1 MEGTVDTLKIVIQG
15 ESATGVEALKN
26 ATSALTDFETA
37 INKLDVTPLKDIKSS
52 LSSLSR
58 ITTSISTLTQSLSGL
73 SSVDVSG
80 LAQSISSVAA
90 SLSGIDASA
99 VISLNQLGNALRSI
113 ASIRT
118 VSDIDWS
125 QITTGMQGFVASLTQ
140 ISEAA
145 IRRLERLADALSK
158 ISSIKGLSAISKQIK
173 NIGSAKGLSATAKGI
188 RSVGNEAHKA
198 KGKLGEF
205 FDSITR
211 IAMYRFVRFALKIIS
226 DALKEGIEN
235 IYQYDKALGGDFAK
249 SMDSLAT
256 SLLYLKNSLGAMVAP
271 IITSLAPALSSI
283 LDIVAEIANT
293 IGYLFAALSGATSF
307 KKAIR
312 VQTEYAEAIDDTT
325 EANERL
331 KKSLL
336 GIDEINALQAPTQ
349 TGGGTTAPSPLIMFE
364 EVPIGEQLSLGDFF
378 EVFKKAWEKDG
389 KRTVKSIK
397 RAFESLKELF
407 KSIGKSF
414 SKVWSNG
421 TGEETLGIILSISSN
436 VSETWAN
443 ITDRFREAW
452 EEGDTGTQI
461 IQAVWDILNS
471 VLETVDRITYA
482 TSEWALT
489 LDFSPLLQ
497 SILNLLEQIQP
508 IIEAIGL
515 VLSFLWENIALP
527 LATWTLESVIPD
539 VINALAG
546 LLEFVRGVFSG
557 DWEFAWQGIVD
568 VASSLWDLLW
578 TDTLYPIVMWFYEE
592 VLIPLGDFFTEL
604 WEDIKELGT
613 SAWEGIKGVWET
625 VATWFDE
632 NVIQPV
638 CKFFKGLWESVSGFF
653 VDLWEDIKEIWNSA
667 PTWFDENV
675 IQPIVGFFEGLWESV
690 SGFFDNLWEDIKEVW
705 ETVATWFDEHV
716 IQPIVGFFEDMWED
730 LKGIINGILAG
741 LETVVNGFVAAINW
755 VVDGLNQ
762 ISFDVPDWVPGIG
775 GKSIGFNIKH
785 VAEVSLPRLEKG
797 GLVNAGQLF
806 IANEAG
812 PELVGQYGNKSAVMN
827 NEQIVRSVSDGVYAA
842 NAEQTALIREQN
854 NLLREMV
861 GLLASGESGGTD
873 LLSAVQR
880 MNRRAGKTLIPLGI

>member
-26 ATSALTDFETA
+26 ATSALTDFEAA
-37 INKLDVTPLKDIKSS
+37 INKLDVTPLKEMKSS

-58 ITTSISTLTQSLSGL
+58 IITSISTLTQSLSRL

-99 VISLNQLGNALRSI
+99 VKSLNELGIALRVI
-113 ASIRT
+113 ASMRN

-125 QITTGMQGFVASLTQ
+125 QITTGIQGFVASLAQ
-140 ISEAA
+140 ISDAD
-145 IRRLERLADALSK
+145 ITRLERLGNALAN
-158 ISSIKGLSAISKQIK
+158 IGAVIGLSDTSTDIR
-173 NIGSAKGLSATAKGI
+173 NI
-188 RSVGNEAHKA
+188 GNEASRA
-198 KGKLGEF
+198 TGKLGKF
-205 FDSITR
+205 FESIKR
-211 IAMYRFVRFALKIIS
+211 IAMYRLIRFALKAITT
-226 DALKEGIEN
+226 ALKEGIGN

-256 SLLYLKNSLGAMVAP
+256 SFLYLKNSLGAMLAP
-271 IITSLAPALSSI
+271 IITSLAPALSLI
-283 LDIVAEIANT
+283 LDIVAHIANL
-293 IGYLFAALSGATSF
+293 IGFIFAALSGATTF

-364 EVPIGEQLSLGDFF
+364 EVEIPPWLSYVTKTVAAIAIGFASWRISSNLIKGVSKLSKTTKIILGIVMAIFGAFLLVKGAISAITEGLNWGNFTEMLLGVSLLAGGLAIAFGKVGGAVGLLISGMLLLFVGLYTLITTGEMTLPVLAAITTGLIAIGGAISLLTGSWIPLVIAAVVAALGALVALIVENWDAIKAWFVEVGEWIYNNVIIPVGDFF
-378 EVFKKAWEKDG
+378 V
-389 KRTVKSIK
+389 
-397 RAFESLKELF
+397 
-407 KSIGKSF
+407 
-414 SKVWSNG
+414 
-421 TGEETLGIILSISSN
+421 
-436 VSETWAN
+436 
-443 ITDRFREAW
+443 
-452 EEGDTGTQI
+452 
-461 IQAVWDILNS
+461 
-471 VLETVDRITYA
+471 
-482 TSEWALT
+482 
-489 LDFSPLLQ
+489 
-497 SILNLLEQIQP
+497 
-508 IIEAIGL
+508 
-515 VLSFLWENIALP
+515 
-527 LATWTLESVIPD
+527 
-539 VINALAG
+539 
-546 LLEFVRGVFSG
+546 
-557 DWEFAWQGIVD
+557 
-568 VASSLWDLLW
+568 
-578 TDTLYPIVMWFYEE
+578 
-592 VLIPLGDFFTEL
+592 EL
-604 WEDIKELGT
+604 WEDIKEFGVW
-613 SAWEGIKGVWET
+613 AWEGIKSVWNT
-625 VATWFDE
+625 VATWFDKK
-632 NVIQPV
+632 VIQPV

-653 VDLWEDIKEIWNSA
+653 VDLWISIKVTWKTVAN
-667 PTWFDENV
+667 WFDNKV
-675 IQPIVGFFEGLWESV
+675 IQPIVGFFTGLWEDV
-690 SGFFDNLWEDIKEVW
+690 SGIFVDLWEDIKGVW

-716 IQPIVGFFEDMWED
+716 IQPIVGFFEDMWEGI
-730 LKGIINGILAG
+730 KGVINGILAG
-741 LETVVNGFVAAINW
+741 VEAVVNGFVAAINW
-755 VVDGLNQ
+755 IIDGLNK

-775 GKSIGFNIKH
+775 GKTLGFNIKH

-854 NLLREMV
+854 SLLREMV
-861 GLLASGESGGTD
+861 GLLASGENGGTD

>member
-80 LAQSISSVAA
+80 LAQGISSVAT

-99 VISLNQLGNALRSI
+99 VTSLSELGNALGSI

-118 VSDIDWS
+118 VSNVDWS
-125 QITTGMQGFVASLTQ
+125 QITTGMQGFVASLAQ
-140 ISEAA
+140 ISEADVT
-145 IRRLERLADALSK
+145 RLERLGNALAN
-158 ISSIKGLSAISKQIK
+158 IGAVKGLSNTSTDIR
-173 NIGSAKGLSATAKGI
+173 NI
-188 RSVGNEAHKA
+188 GNEASRA
-198 KGKLGEF
+198 TGKLEQF
-205 FDSITR
+205 FNSIVR
-211 IAMYRFVRFALKIIS
+211 IAMYRLIRFALKIIS
-226 DALKEGIEN
+226 DALKEGIGN
-235 IYQYDKALGGDFAK
+235 LYQYDKALGGDFAK
-249 SMDSLAT
+249 SMDSLA
-256 SLLYLKNSLGAMVAP
+256 SSFLYLKNSLGAMVAP
-271 IITSLAPALSSI
+271 IITSLAPALSLI
-283 LDIVAEIANT
+283 LDIVAEIANA
-293 IGYLFAALSGATSF
+293 IGYLFAALSGATTF
-307 KKAIR
+307 KRAIR

-336 GIDEINALQAPTQ
+336 GVDEINALQAPTQ
-349 TGGGTTAPSPLIMFE
+349 TGGETTAPSPLIMFE
-364 EVPIGEQLSLGDFF
+364 EVEIPPWLSYVTKTVAAIAIGFASWKISSNLIKGVSKLSKTTKIILGLVMAIFGALLFVEGVAEALTEGLNWGNLTKMLLGAALFAGGLAIAFGKVFGAVGLLFIGIAFLILGFKSLIETGELTAEALTAIEIGLLAIGGAISLLTGSWIPLLVTGIIGGIVALVKLIVDNWEAIKAWFVGVGEWIYNNIILPVGDFF
-378 EVFKKAWEKDG
+378 V
-389 KRTVKSIK
+389 
-397 RAFESLKELF
+397 
-407 KSIGKSF
+407 
-414 SKVWSNG
+414 
-421 TGEETLGIILSISSN
+421 
-436 VSETWAN
+436 
-443 ITDRFREAW
+443 
-452 EEGDTGTQI
+452 
-461 IQAVWDILNS
+461 
-471 VLETVDRITYA
+471 
-482 TSEWALT
+482 
-489 LDFSPLLQ
+489 
-497 SILNLLEQIQP
+497 
-508 IIEAIGL
+508 
-515 VLSFLWENIALP
+515 
-527 LATWTLESVIPD
+527 
-539 VINALAG
+539 
-546 LLEFVRGVFSG
+546 
-557 DWEFAWQGIVD
+557 
-568 VASSLWDLLW
+568 
-578 TDTLYPIVMWFYEE
+578 
-592 VLIPLGDFFTEL
+592 EL
-604 WEDIKELGT
+604 WEDIKEFGIW
-613 SAWEGIKGVWET
+613 AWEGIKSVWET
-625 VATWFDE
+625 VSTWFDE
-632 NVIQPV
+632 SVIQPV

-667 PTWFDENV
+667 PTWFDDNV

-690 SGFFDNLWEDIKEVW
+690 SGFFVNLWEDIKDVWETVATWFDENVIQPIVGFFKGLWESVSGFFVDLWEDIKGVW

-716 IQPIVGFFEDMWED
+716 IQPIVGFFEGLWEGI
-730 LKGIINGILAG
+730 KGVINGILAG
-741 LETVVNGFVAAINW
+741 VEAVVNGFVAAINW
-755 VVDGLNQ
+755 IIDGLNK

-775 GKSIGFNIKH
+775 GKTLGFNIKH

-861 GLLASGESGGTD
+861 GLLASGENGGTD

>member
-52 LSSLSR
+52 LSSLGR

-99 VISLNQLGNALRSI
+99 ATSLSELGNALGRI

-118 VSDIDWS
+118 VSNIDWS

-140 ISEAA
+140 INEAA
-145 IRRLERLADALSK
+145 IRRLERLANALSK

-188 RSVGNEAHKA
+188 RSVGNESHKA
-198 KGKLGEF
+198 TGKLSKFSE
-205 FDSITR
+205 SLKR
-211 IAMYRFVRFALKIIS
+211 IALYRLIRFALKVLA

-256 SLLYLKNSLGAMVAP
+256 SFLYLKNSLGAMVAP
-271 IITSLAPALSSI
+271 IITSLAPALSLI
-283 LDIVAEIANT
+283 LDIVAEIANA

-421 TGEETLGIILSISSN
+421 TGEETLGTILSISSN

-443 ITDRFREAW
+443 IAEQFRKAW

-471 VLETVDRITYA
+471 VLETVDRITEA
-482 TSEWALT
+482 TAEWALT

-515 VLSFLWENIALP
+515 VLSFLWEKIALP
-527 LATWTLESVIPD
+527 LATWALESAIPD
-539 VINALAG
+539 AINALAG
-546 LLEFVRGVFSG
+546 YLEYLRGVFSL
-557 DWEFAWQGIVD
+557 DWELAWQGIVD
-568 VASSLWDLLW
+568 FASNIWELLW

-604 WEDIKELGT
+604 WEDIKEFGIG
-613 SAWEGIKGVWET
+613 AWEGIKSVWET
-625 VATWFDE
+625 VATWFD
-632 NVIQPV
+632 
-638 CKFFKGLWESVSGFF
+638 
-653 VDLWEDIKEIWNSA
+653 D
-667 PTWFDENV
+667 NV

-690 SGFFDNLWEDIKEVW
+690 SGFFVDLWEDIKGVW
-705 ETVATWFDEHV
+705 STVATWFDENV

-741 LETVVNGFVAAINW
+741 VETVVNGFVAAINW
-755 VVDGLNQ
+755 VIDGLNA

-775 GKSIGFNIKH
+775 GKAIGFNIKH
-785 VAEVSLPRLEKG
+785 VAEASLPRLEKG

-861 GLLASGESGGTD
+861 GLLASGENGGTD

>member
-99 VISLNQLGNALRSI
+99 VTSLNELGNALGSI

-118 VSDIDWS
+118 VSNIDWS
-125 QITTGMQGFVASLTQ
+125 QITTGMQGLVASLAQ
-140 ISEAA
+140 ISEAD
-145 IRRLERLADALSK
+145 ITRLERLGNALSNVAAAR
-158 ISSIKGLSAISKQIK
+158 GLPNTSTDIR
-173 NIGSAKGLSATAKGI
+173 NIGKEASKATD
-188 RSVGNEAHKA
+188 
-198 KGKLGEF
+198 KLGQF

-211 IAMYRFVRFALKIIS
+211 IAMYRFIRFALKIIS
-226 DALKEGIEN
+226 DALKEGIVN
-235 IYQYDKALGGDFAK
+235 LYQYDKAFGGDFAK

-271 IITSLAPALSSI
+271 IITSLAPALSLI
-283 LDIVAEIANT
+283 LDIVAEIANA

-307 KKAIR
+307 KRAIR

-331 KKSLL
+331 RKSLL
-336 GIDEINALQAPTQ
+336 GVDEINALQAPTQ
-349 TGGGTTAPSPLIMFE
+349 TGGGTISPTPLITFE
-364 EVPIGEQLSLGDFF
+364 DVEIPSWLTTVTRTVAAIAIGFASWRISSNLIKGVSKLSKTTKTILGIVMAISGALLLVKGAISAITEGLNWGNFTEMLLGVSLLAGGLAIAFGKVGGAVGLLTGGVSLLAVGLYTLITTGEMTLPVLAAIETGLIAIGGAISLLAGSWIPLLIGAVVAALVALVTLIVDNWGAIKAWFVGVGEWIYNNIILPVGDFF
-378 EVFKKAWEKDG
+378 V
-389 KRTVKSIK
+389 
-397 RAFESLKELF
+397 
-407 KSIGKSF
+407 
-414 SKVWSNG
+414 
-421 TGEETLGIILSISSN
+421 
-436 VSETWAN
+436 
-443 ITDRFREAW
+443 
-452 EEGDTGTQI
+452 
-461 IQAVWDILNS
+461 
-471 VLETVDRITYA
+471 
-482 TSEWALT
+482 
-489 LDFSPLLQ
+489 
-497 SILNLLEQIQP
+497 
-508 IIEAIGL
+508 
-515 VLSFLWENIALP
+515 
-527 LATWTLESVIPD
+527 
-539 VINALAG
+539 
-546 LLEFVRGVFSG
+546 
-557 DWEFAWQGIVD
+557 
-568 VASSLWDLLW
+568 
-578 TDTLYPIVMWFYEE
+578 
-592 VLIPLGDFFTEL
+592 EL
-604 WEDIKELGT
+604 WEDIKEFGIW
-613 SAWEGIKGVWET
+613 AWEGIKSVWET
-625 VATWFDE
+625 VSTWFDE
-632 NVIQPV
+632 SVIQPV
-638 CKFFKGLWESVSGFF
+638 CEFFKGLWESVSGFF
-653 VDLWEDIKEIWNSA
+653 VDLWEDIKEIWDSA
-667 PTWFDENV
+667 PTWFDESV
-675 IQPIVGFFEGLWESV
+675 IQPIVGFFTGLWEDV
-690 SGFFDNLWEDIKEVW
+690 SGIFVDLWEDIKGVW

-716 IQPIVGFFEDMWED
+716 IQPIVGFFEDIWEF

-741 LETVVNGFVAAINW
+741 VETVVNGFVAAINW
-755 VVDGLNQ
+755 IVDGLNK

-775 GKSIGFNIKH
+775 GKTLGFNIKH

-861 GLLASGESGGTD
+861 GLLASGENGGTD

>member
-1 MEGTVDTLKIVIQG
+1 MEGTVDTLKIIIQG

-37 INKLDVTPLKDIKSS
+37 INNLDVTPLKDIKSS

-99 VISLNQLGNALRSI
+99 VISLNELGNALRSI
-113 ASIRT
+113 ASIGT
-118 VSDIDWS
+118 VSNIDWS
-125 QITTGMQGFVASLTQ
+125 QITTGMQGFVASLAQ
-140 ISEAA
+140 ISEAD

-188 RSVGNEAHKA
+188 RSVGKESHKA
-198 KGKLGEF
+198 TDKLGQF

-211 IAMYRFVRFALKIIS
+211 IAMYRLIRFALKEIA
-226 DALKEGIEN
+226 DALKEGIGN
-235 IYQYDKALGGDFAK
+235 LYQYDKAFGGDFAK

-256 SLLYLKNSLGAMVAP
+256 SFLYLRNSLGAMVAP

-364 EVPIGEQLSLGDFF
+364 DVPIGEQLSLGDFF

-397 RAFESLKELF
+397 RAFESLKKLF

-421 TGEETLGIILSISSN
+421 TGEETLGTILSISSN
-436 VSETWAN
+436 VSEMWAN
-443 ITDRFREAW
+443 IAERFREAW

-471 VLETVDRITYA
+471 VLEVVNRITEA
-482 TSEWALT
+482 TAEWTRT

-508 IIEAIGL
+508 IIETIGQ
-515 VLSFLWENIALP
+515 VLSFLCENIALP
-527 LATWTLESVIPD
+527 IATWALESAIPD

-546 LLEFVRGVFSG
+546 LLEFVSGVFSS
-557 DWEFAWQGIVD
+557 DWELAWQGIVD
-568 VASSLWDLLW
+568 FASNIWELLW

-604 WEDIKELGT
+604 WEDIKEFGI
-613 SAWEGIKGVWET
+613 SAWEGIKSVWET

-632 NVIQPV
+632 SVIQPV
-638 CKFFKGLWESVSGFF
+638 CKFFKGLWGSVSGFF
-653 VDLWEDIKEIWNSA
+653 VDLWISIKVTWKTVAN
-667 PTWFDENV
+667 WFDNKV
-675 IQPIVGFFEGLWESV
+675 IQPIVGFFTGLWEDV
-690 SGFFDNLWEDIKEVW
+690 SGIFVDLWEDIKGVW
-705 ETVATWFDEHV
+705 STVATWFNEHV
-716 IQPIVGFFEDMWED
+716 IQPIVGFFEDMWAG

-861 GLLASGESGGTD
+861 GLLASGENGGTD

>member
-1 MEGTVDTLKIVIQG
+1 MEGTVDTLKIIIQG

-37 INKLDVTPLKDIKSS
+37 INNLDVTPLKDIKSS

-58 ITTSISTLTQSLSGL
+58 ITTSISTLTQSLNGL

-99 VISLNQLGNALRSI
+99 VTSLNKLGKALGGI

-118 VSDIDWS
+118 VSNIDWS
-125 QITTGMQGFVASLTQ
+125 QITTGMQGFVASLAQ
-140 ISEAA
+140 ISEAD
-145 IRRLERLADALSK
+145 ITRLERLGNALSNVAAAR
-158 ISSIKGLSAISKQIK
+158 GLSNTSTDIRNVGKEASR
-173 NIGSAKGLSATAKGI
+173 ATD
-188 RSVGNEAHKA
+188 
-198 KGKLGEF
+198 KLGQF

-211 IAMYRFVRFALKIIS
+211 IAMYRLIRFALKTIS
-226 DALKEGIEN
+226 DALKEGIGN

-249 SMDSLAT
+249 SMDSLA
-256 SLLYLKNSLGAMVAP
+256 SSFLFLKNSLGAMVAP
-271 IITSLAPALSSI
+271 IITSLAPALSLI
-283 LDIVAEIANT
+283 LDIVAEIANF
-293 IGYLFAALSGATSF
+293 IGRIFAALSGATTF

-349 TGGGTTAPSPLIMFE
+349 TGGGTTAPAPSPLIMFE
-364 EVPIGEQLSLGDFF
+364 EVEIPSWLSDVTRTVAAIAIGFASWRISSNLIKGVSKLSKTSKIILGLVMAIFGAFSLVKGAISAITEGLNWGNFTEMLLGVSLLAGGLAIAFGTVGGAVGLLTGGVALLAVGLYNLITTGEMTWPVLAAITTGLLAIGGAISLLTGSWIPLVIAAVVAALGALVALIVENWDAIMAWFVEVGEWIYNNVIIPIGDFF
-378 EVFKKAWEKDG
+378 V
-389 KRTVKSIK
+389 
-397 RAFESLKELF
+397 
-407 KSIGKSF
+407 
-414 SKVWSNG
+414 
-421 TGEETLGIILSISSN
+421 
-436 VSETWAN
+436 
-443 ITDRFREAW
+443 
-452 EEGDTGTQI
+452 
-461 IQAVWDILNS
+461 
-471 VLETVDRITYA
+471 
-482 TSEWALT
+482 
-489 LDFSPLLQ
+489 
-497 SILNLLEQIQP
+497 
-508 IIEAIGL
+508 
-515 VLSFLWENIALP
+515 
-527 LATWTLESVIPD
+527 
-539 VINALAG
+539 
-546 LLEFVRGVFSG
+546 
-557 DWEFAWQGIVD
+557 
-568 VASSLWDLLW
+568 
-578 TDTLYPIVMWFYEE
+578 
-592 VLIPLGDFFTEL
+592 EL
-604 WEDIKELGT
+604 WEDIKEFGIW
-613 SAWEGIKGVWET
+613 AWEGIKSVWET

-632 NVIQPV
+632 SVIQPV

-653 VDLWEDIKEIWNSA
+653 VDLWEDIKEIWDSA
-667 PTWFDENV
+667 PTWFNKNI
-675 IQPIVGFFEGLWESV
+675 IQPIVDFFKGLWESV
-690 SGFFDNLWEDIKEVW
+690 SGFFVNLWKDIKDVWKTVANWFDNKVIQPIVGFFTGLWEDVSGIFVDLWEDIKGVW

-716 IQPIVGFFEDMWED
+716 IQPIVGFFENMWEG

-741 LETVVNGFVAAINW
+741 VETVVNGFVAAINW
-755 VVDGLNQ
+755 VIDGLNK
-762 ISFDVPDWVPGIG
+762 ISFHVPDWVPGIG
-775 GKSIGFNIKH
+775 GKTLGFNIKH

-812 PELVGQYGNKSAVMN
+812 PELVGRYGNKSAVMN

>member
-37 INKLDVTPLKDIKSS
+37 INNLDVTPLKDIKSS
-52 LSSLSR
+52 LSSLSQ

-80 LAQSISSVAA
+80 LAQSISSVATL
-90 SLSGIDASA
+90 LSGIDASA
-99 VISLNQLGNALRSI
+99 VTSLSELGNALGSI

-125 QITTGMQGFVASLTQ
+125 QITTGIQGFVASLAQ
-140 ISEAA
+140 ISEAD
-145 IRRLERLADALSK
+145 ITRLERLGNTLATIAAVR
-158 ISSIKGLSAISKQIK
+158 GLSNTSTDIR
-173 NIGSAKGLSATAKGI
+173 NIGKEASRAT
-188 RSVGNEAHKA
+188 
-198 KGKLGEF
+198 GKLGKF
-205 FDSITR
+205 FESIKR
-211 IAMYRFVRFALKIIS
+211 IAMYRLIRFALKEIAA
-226 DALKEGIEN
+226 ALKEGIGN

-256 SLLYLKNSLGAMVAP
+256 SFLYLKNSLGAMLAP
-271 IITSLAPALSSI
+271 IITSLAPALSLI
-283 LDIVAEIANT
+283 LDIVAEIANA
-293 IGYLFAALSGATSF
+293 IGYLFAALSGATTF
-307 KKAIR
+307 KRAIR

-364 EVPIGEQLSLGDFF
+364 EVEIPSWLSDVTKTVAAIAIGFASWRISSNLIKGVSTLSKTTKIILGIVMAIFGAFLLVKGAISAITEGLNWGNFTEMLLGVSLLAGGLAIAFGKVGGAVGLLISGVLLLAVGLYTLITTGEMTWPVLAAITTGLLAIGGAISLLTGSWIPLVIAAVVAALGALVALIVENWDAIKAWFVEVGEWIYNNVIIPIGEFF
-378 EVFKKAWEKDG
+378 V
-389 KRTVKSIK
+389 
-397 RAFESLKELF
+397 
-407 KSIGKSF
+407 
-414 SKVWSNG
+414 
-421 TGEETLGIILSISSN
+421 
-436 VSETWAN
+436 
-443 ITDRFREAW
+443 
-452 EEGDTGTQI
+452 
-461 IQAVWDILNS
+461 
-471 VLETVDRITYA
+471 
-482 TSEWALT
+482 
-489 LDFSPLLQ
+489 
-497 SILNLLEQIQP
+497 
-508 IIEAIGL
+508 
-515 VLSFLWENIALP
+515 
-527 LATWTLESVIPD
+527 
-539 VINALAG
+539 
-546 LLEFVRGVFSG
+546 
-557 DWEFAWQGIVD
+557 
-568 VASSLWDLLW
+568 
-578 TDTLYPIVMWFYEE
+578 
-592 VLIPLGDFFTEL
+592 EL
-604 WEDIKELGT
+604 WEDIKEFGIG
-613 SAWEGIKGVWET
+613 AWEGIKSVWKT

-632 NVIQPV
+632 RVIQPV

-653 VDLWEDIKEIWNSA
+653 VDLWISIKVTWKTVAN
-667 PTWFDENV
+667 WFDNKV
-675 IQPIVGFFEGLWESV
+675 IQPIVGFFTGLWEDV
-690 SGFFDNLWEDIKEVW
+690 SGIFVDLWEDIKGVW
-705 ETVATWFDEHV
+705 STVATWFNEHV
-716 IQPIVGFFEDMWED
+716 IQPIVGFFENMWAG

-741 LETVVNGFVAAINW
+741 VETVVNGFVAAINW
-755 VVDGLNQ
+755 VIDGLNK

-775 GKSIGFNIKH
+775 GKTLGFNIKH

-861 GLLASGESGGTD
+861 GLLASGENGGTD

>member
-80 LAQSISSVAA
+80 LAQSISSVAT

-99 VISLNQLGNALRSI
+99 VISLNELGNALRSI

-140 ISEAA
+140 IDEAA
-145 IRRLERLADALSK
+145 IRRLERLADALLK

-188 RSVGNEAHKA
+188 RRVGNESHKA
-198 KGKLGEF
+198 TGKLGQF
-205 FDSITR
+205 FEAFKRMSMYHLIFSAIQAITT
-211 IAMYRFVRFALKIIS
+211 V
-226 DALKEGIEN
+226 LKEGIGN

-256 SLLYLKNSLGAMVAP
+256 SFLFLKNSLGAMVAP
-271 IITSLAPALSSI
+271 IITSLAPALSLI
-283 LDIVAEIANT
+283 LDIVAEIANA

-364 EVPIGEQLSLGDFF
+364 DVPIGEQLSLGDFF
-378 EVFKKAWEKDG
+378 EVFKKAWEKYG

-421 TGEETLGIILSISSN
+421 TGEETLGTILSISSN

-443 ITDRFREAW
+443 IAERFRKAW

-471 VLETVDRITYA
+471 VLETVNRITEA
-482 TSEWALT
+482 TAEWALT

-508 IIEAIGL
+508 IIEAIGQ

-527 LATWTLESVIPD
+527 LVTWALESAIPD
-539 VINALAG
+539 AINALAG
-546 LLEFVRGVFSG
+546 YLEYLSGVFSL
-557 DWEFAWQGIVD
+557 DWELAWQGIVD
-568 VASSLWDLLW
+568 FVSNIWELLW

-604 WEDIKELGT
+604 WEDIKEFGIG
-613 SAWEGIKGVWET
+613 AWEGIKGAWKT
-625 VATWFDE
+625 VATWFD
-632 NVIQPV
+632 
-638 CKFFKGLWESVSGFF
+638 
-653 VDLWEDIKEIWNSA
+653 D
-667 PTWFDENV
+667 NV

-690 SGFFDNLWEDIKEVW
+690 SGFFVNLWEDIKEVW

-755 VVDGLNQ
+755 IVDGLNK
-762 ISFDVPDWVPGIG
+762 ISFEVPDWVPGIG

-861 GLLASGESGGTD
+861 GLLASGENGGTD

>member
-99 VISLNQLGNALRSI
+99 VTSLSELGNALGSI

-118 VSDIDWS
+118 VSNIDWS
-125 QITTGMQGFVASLTQ
+125 QITTGMQGFVASLAQ
-140 ISEAA
+140 ISEAD
-145 IRRLERLADALSK
+145 ITRLERLGNALAN
-158 ISSIKGLSAISKQIK
+158 IAAVRGLSNTSTDIR
-173 NIGSAKGLSATAKGI
+173 NIGKEASRAT
-188 RSVGNEAHKA
+188 
-198 KGKLGEF
+198 GKLGQF

-211 IAMYRFVRFALKIIS
+211 IAMYRLIRFALKTIS
-226 DALKEGIEN
+226 DALKEGIGN
-235 IYQYDKALGGDFAK
+235 LYQYDKAFGGDFAK

-256 SLLYLKNSLGAMVAP
+256 SFLYLKNSLGAMVAP
-271 IITSLAPALSSI
+271 IITSLAPALSLI
-283 LDIVAEIANT
+283 LDIVAEIANA

-307 KKAIR
+307 KRAIR

-364 EVPIGEQLSLGDFF
+364 EVEIPSWLSDVTKTVAAIAIGFASWRISSNLIKGVSNLSKTTKIILGIVMAIFGALLLVKGAISAITEGLNWGNFTEMLLGVSLLAGGLAIAFGTVGGAVGLLIGGVSLLAVGLYTLITTGEMTLPVLAAITTGLLAIGGAISLLTGSWIPLVIAAVVAALGALVALIVENWDAIKAWFVEVGEWIYNNIIIPIGDFF
-378 EVFKKAWEKDG
+378 V
-389 KRTVKSIK
+389 
-397 RAFESLKELF
+397 
-407 KSIGKSF
+407 
-414 SKVWSNG
+414 
-421 TGEETLGIILSISSN
+421 
-436 VSETWAN
+436 
-443 ITDRFREAW
+443 
-452 EEGDTGTQI
+452 
-461 IQAVWDILNS
+461 
-471 VLETVDRITYA
+471 
-482 TSEWALT
+482 
-489 LDFSPLLQ
+489 
-497 SILNLLEQIQP
+497 
-508 IIEAIGL
+508 
-515 VLSFLWENIALP
+515 
-527 LATWTLESVIPD
+527 
-539 VINALAG
+539 
-546 LLEFVRGVFSG
+546 
-557 DWEFAWQGIVD
+557 
-568 VASSLWDLLW
+568 
-578 TDTLYPIVMWFYEE
+578 
-592 VLIPLGDFFTEL
+592 EL
-604 WEDIKELGT
+604 WEDIKEFGIW
-613 SAWEGIKGVWET
+613 AWEGIKSVWET

-632 NVIQPV
+632 SVIQPV
-638 CKFFKGLWESVSGFF
+638 CEFFKGLWESVSGFF
-653 VDLWEDIKEIWNSA
+653 VDLWEDIKEIWDSA
-667 PTWFDENV
+667 PTWFDESV
-675 IQPIVGFFEGLWESV
+675 IQPIVGFFKGLWESV
-690 SGFFDNLWEDIKEVW
+690 SGFFVNLWEDIKGVW
-705 ETVATWFDEHV
+705 STVATWFDEHV
-716 IQPIVGFFEDMWED
+716 IQPIVGFFEDMWEC

-741 LETVVNGFVAAINW
+741 VEAVVNGFVAAINW
-755 VVDGLNQ
+755 VIDGLNK

-775 GKSIGFNIKH
+775 GKTLGFNIKH

-861 GLLASGESGGTD
+861 GLLASGENGGTD

>member
-58 ITTSISTLTQSLSGL
+58 ITTNISTLTQSLSGL

-80 LAQSISSVAA
+80 LAQGISSVAT

-99 VISLNQLGNALRSI
+99 VTSLSELGNALGSI

-118 VSDIDWS
+118 VSNIDWS
-125 QITTGMQGFVASLTQ
+125 QITTGMQGFVASLAQ
-140 ISEAA
+140 ISEAD
-145 IRRLERLADALSK
+145 ITRLERLGNALAN
-158 ISSIKGLSAISKQIK
+158 IGAVKGLSNTSTDIR
-173 NIGSAKGLSATAKGI
+173 NIGKEASAAT
-188 RSVGNEAHKA
+188 
-198 KGKLGEF
+198 GKLEQF
-205 FDSITR
+205 FNSIVR
-211 IAMYRFVRFALKIIS
+211 IAMYRLIRFALKIIS
-226 DALKEGIEN
+226 DALKEGIVN
-235 IYQYDKALGGDFAK
+235 LYQYDKAFGGDFAK

-256 SLLYLKNSLGAMVAP
+256 SFLYLKNSLGAMVAP
-271 IITSLAPALSSI
+271 IITSLAPALSLI
-283 LDIVAEIANT
+283 LDIVAEIANA

-307 KKAIR
+307 KKAVR

-349 TGGGTTAPSPLIMFE
+349 TGGGTISPSPLITFE
-364 EVPIGEQLSLGDFF
+364 EVEIPPWLSYVTKTVAAIAIGLASWRISSNLIKGVSKLSKTTKIILGIVMAIFGAVSLVKGAISAITEGLNWGNFTEMLLGVSLLAGGLAIAFGKVGGAVGLLISGVLLLAVGLYTLITTGEMTLPVLAAITTGLIAIGGAISLLTGSWIPLVIAAVVAALGALVALIVENWDAIKAWFVEVGEWIYNNVIVPVGDFF
-378 EVFKKAWEKDG
+378 V
-389 KRTVKSIK
+389 
-397 RAFESLKELF
+397 
-407 KSIGKSF
+407 
-414 SKVWSNG
+414 
-421 TGEETLGIILSISSN
+421 
-436 VSETWAN
+436 
-443 ITDRFREAW
+443 
-452 EEGDTGTQI
+452 
-461 IQAVWDILNS
+461 
-471 VLETVDRITYA
+471 
-482 TSEWALT
+482 
-489 LDFSPLLQ
+489 
-497 SILNLLEQIQP
+497 
-508 IIEAIGL
+508 
-515 VLSFLWENIALP
+515 
-527 LATWTLESVIPD
+527 
-539 VINALAG
+539 
-546 LLEFVRGVFSG
+546 
-557 DWEFAWQGIVD
+557 
-568 VASSLWDLLW
+568 
-578 TDTLYPIVMWFYEE
+578 
-592 VLIPLGDFFTEL
+592 EL
-604 WEDIKELGT
+604 WEGIKEFGIG
-613 SAWEGIKGVWET
+613 AWEGIKDAWNT
-625 VATWFDE
+625 VATWFDKK
-632 NVIQPV
+632 VIQPV

-653 VDLWEDIKEIWNSA
+653 VDLWISIKVTWKTVAN
-667 PTWFDENV
+667 WFDNKV
-675 IQPIVGFFEGLWESV
+675 IQPIVGFFTGLWEDV
-690 SGFFDNLWEDIKEVW
+690 SGIFVDLWEDIKGVW
-705 ETVATWFDEHV
+705 STVATWFDEHV
-716 IQPIVGFFEDMWED
+716 IQPIVGFFEDMWEF

-741 LETVVNGFVAAINW
+741 VETVVNGFVAAINW
-755 VVDGLNQ
+755 VIDGLNK

-775 GKSIGFNIKH
+775 GKTLGFNIKH

-861 GLLASGESGGTD
+861 GLLASGENGGTD

>member
-26 ATSALTDFETA
+26 ATSALTDFEAA

-58 ITTSISTLTQSLSGL
+58 ITTSISTLTQSLGRL

-80 LAQSISSVAA
+80 LAQSISSVAV

-99 VISLNQLGNALRSI
+99 VKSLNELGIALRVI
-113 ASIRT
+113 ASMRN

-125 QITTGMQGFVASLTQ
+125 QITTGIQGFVASLAQ
-140 ISEAA
+140 ISDAD
-145 IRRLERLADALSK
+145 ITRLERLGNALAN
-158 ISSIKGLSAISKQIK
+158 IGAVIGLSDTSTDIR
-173 NIGSAKGLSATAKGI
+173 NI
-188 RSVGNEAHKA
+188 GNEASRA
-198 KGKLGEF
+198 TGKLGKF
-205 FDSITR
+205 FESIKR
-211 IAMYRFVRFALKIIS
+211 IAMYRLIRFALKAITT
-226 DALKEGIEN
+226 ALKEGIGN

-249 SMDSLAT
+249 AMDSLAT
-256 SLLYLKNSLGAMVAP
+256 SFLFLKNSLGAMLAP
-271 IITSLAPALSSI
+271 IITSLAPALSLI
-283 LDIVAEIANT
+283 LDIVAEIANA
-293 IGYLFAALSGATSF
+293 IGYLFAALSGATTF

-364 EVPIGEQLSLGDFF
+364 EVEIPSWLSDVTKTVAAIAIGFASWRISSNLIKGVSRLSKTTKIILGIVMAISGAFLLVKGAISAITEGLNWGNFTEMLLGVSLLAGGLAIAFGKVGGAVGLLTGGVALLAVGLYNLITTGEMTWPVLAAITTGLLAIGGAISLLTGSWIPLVIAAVVAALGALVALIVENWDAIKAWFVEVGEWIYNNVIIPIGDFF
-378 EVFKKAWEKDG
+378 V
-389 KRTVKSIK
+389 
-397 RAFESLKELF
+397 
-407 KSIGKSF
+407 
-414 SKVWSNG
+414 
-421 TGEETLGIILSISSN
+421 
-436 VSETWAN
+436 
-443 ITDRFREAW
+443 
-452 EEGDTGTQI
+452 
-461 IQAVWDILNS
+461 
-471 VLETVDRITYA
+471 
-482 TSEWALT
+482 
-489 LDFSPLLQ
+489 
-497 SILNLLEQIQP
+497 
-508 IIEAIGL
+508 
-515 VLSFLWENIALP
+515 
-527 LATWTLESVIPD
+527 
-539 VINALAG
+539 
-546 LLEFVRGVFSG
+546 
-557 DWEFAWQGIVD
+557 
-568 VASSLWDLLW
+568 
-578 TDTLYPIVMWFYEE
+578 
-592 VLIPLGDFFTEL
+592 EL
-604 WEDIKELGT
+604 WEDIKEFGIW
-613 SAWEGIKGVWET
+613 AWEGIKSVWET

-632 NVIQPV
+632 SVIQPV
-638 CKFFKGLWESVSGFF
+638 CEFFKGLWESVSGFF
-653 VDLWEDIKEIWNSA
+653 VDLWEDIKEIWDSA
-667 PTWFDENV
+667 PTWFNKNI
-675 IQPIVGFFEGLWESV
+675 IQPIVGFFKGLWESV
-690 SGFFDNLWEDIKEVW
+690 SGFFVDLWISIKVTWKTVANWFDNKVIQPIVGFFTGLWEDVSGIFVDLWEDIKGVW

-716 IQPIVGFFEDMWED
+716 IQPIVGFFEDMWEG

-741 LETVVNGFVAAINW
+741 VETVVNGFVAAINW
-755 VVDGLNQ
+755 VIDGLNK

-775 GKSIGFNIKH
+775 GKTIGFNIKH

-861 GLLASGESGGTD
+861 GLLASGENGGTD

>member
-99 VISLNQLGNALRSI
+99 VTSLNELGNALSGI
-113 ASIRT
+113 ASIRK
-118 VSDIDWS
+118 VQDIDWS
-125 QITTGMQGFVASLTQ
+125 QITTGMQGFVASLAQ
-140 ISEAA
+140 ISDADVT
-145 IRRLERLADALSK
+145 RLERLGNALAN
-158 ISSIKGLSAISKQIK
+158 IGAVKGLSNTSTDIR
-173 NIGSAKGLSATAKGI
+173 NI
-188 RSVGNEAHKA
+188 GNEASRA
-198 KGKLGEF
+198 TGKLEQF
-205 FDSITR
+205 FNSIVR
-211 IAMYRFVRFALKIIS
+211 IAMYRLIRFALKIIS
-226 DALKEGIEN
+226 DALKEGIGN
-235 IYQYDKALGGDFAK
+235 LYQYDKALGGDFAK

-256 SLLYLKNSLGAMVAP
+256 SFLFLKNSLGAMVAP
-271 IITSLAPALSSI
+271 IITSLAPALSLI
-283 LDIVAEIANT
+283 LDIVAHIANL
-293 IGYLFAALSGATSF
+293 IGFIFALLSGATTF

-349 TGGGTTAPSPLIMFE
+349 TGGGTGGTISPSPLIMFE
-364 EVPIGEQLSLGDFF
+364 EVEIPPWLSYVTKTVAAIAIGFASW
-378 EVFKKAWEKDG
+378 K
-389 KRTVKSIK
+389 
-397 RAFESLKELF
+397 
-407 KSIGKSF
+407 
-414 SKVWSNG
+414 
-421 TGEETLGIILSISSN
+421 ISSN
-436 VSETWAN
+436 LIKGVSKLSKTTKIILGLVMAIFGAFLLVKGAISAITEGLNWGNFTEMLLGVSLLAGGLAIAFGKVGGAVGLLISGVLLLSVGLYTLITTGEMTWPVLAA
-443 ITDRFREAW
+443 IT
-452 EEGDTGTQI
+452 TGLLAIGGAISLLTGSWI
-461 IQAVWDILNS
+461 PLVIAAV
-471 VLETVDRITYA
+471 VA
-482 TSEWALT
+482 ALGA
-489 LDFSPLLQ
+489 LVAL
-497 SILNLLEQIQP
+497 IVENW
-508 IIEAIGL
+508 EAIKAWFVEVGE
-515 VLSFLWENIALP
+515 WIYNN
-527 LATWTLESVIPD
+527 VIIP
-539 VINALAG
+539 VG
-546 LLEFVRGVFSG
+546 EFFV
-557 DWEFAWQGIVD
+557 
-568 VASSLWDLLW
+568 
-578 TDTLYPIVMWFYEE
+578 
-592 VLIPLGDFFTEL
+592 EL
-604 WEDIKELGT
+604 WEDIKELGIE
-613 SAWEGIKGVWET
+613 AWEGIKDVWDT
-625 VATWFDE
+625 VSTWFDE

-638 CKFFKGLWESVSGFF
+638 CEFFKGLWESVSGFF
-653 VDLWEDIKEIWNSA
+653 VDLWEDIKEIWDSA

-675 IQPIVGFFEGLWESV
+675 IQPVVGFFTGLWEDV
-690 SGFFDNLWEDIKEVW
+690 SGIFVDLWEDIKGVW

-716 IQPIVGFFEDMWED
+716 IQPIVGFFEDMWEGI
-730 LKGIINGILAG
+730 KGVINGILAG
-741 LETVVNGFVAAINW
+741 VEAVVNGFVAAINW
-755 VVDGLNQ
+755 VIDGLNK

-775 GKSIGFNIKH
+775 GKTLGFNIKH

-827 NEQIVRSVSDGVYAA
+827 NEQIVKSVSDGVYAA

-854 NLLREMV
+854 SLLREMV
-861 GLLASGESGGTD
+861 GLLASGENGGTD

>member
-99 VISLNQLGNALRSI
+99 VTSLSKLGDVLGSI

-125 QITTGMQGFVASLTQ
+125 QITTEMQGLVASLAQ
-140 ISEAA
+140 ISEAD
-145 IRRLERLADALSK
+145 ITRLERLGNALSN
-158 ISSIKGLSAISKQIK
+158 IAAVRGLSNTSTDIR
-173 NIGSAKGLSATAKGI
+173 NIGKEASRATD
-188 RSVGNEAHKA
+188 
-198 KGKLGEF
+198 KLGQF

-211 IAMYRFVRFALKIIS
+211 IAMYRLIRFALKTIS
-226 DALKEGIEN
+226 DALKEGIGN
-235 IYQYDKALGGDFAK
+235 LYQYDKAFGGDFAK
-249 SMDSLAT
+249 SMDSLA
-256 SLLYLKNSLGAMVAP
+256 SSFLYLKNSLGAMVAP
-271 IITSLAPALSSI
+271 IITSLAPALSLI
-283 LDIVAEIANT
+283 LDIVAEIANG
-293 IGYLFAALSGATSF
+293 IGYLFAALSGATTF
-307 KKAIR
+307 KRAIR

-364 EVPIGEQLSLGDFF
+364 DVEIPSWLSAVTRTVAAIAIGFASWRISSNLINGVLKLSKTTKIILGIVMAISGALLLVKGAISAITEGLNWGNFTEMLLGVSLLAGGLAIAFGKVGGAVGLLTGGVSLLAVGLYDLITTGEMTLPVLAAIETGLIAIGAAISLLTGSWIPLLIGAVVAALVALVTLIVENWEAIKAWFVGVGEWIYNNIILPVGDFF
-378 EVFKKAWEKDG
+378 V
-389 KRTVKSIK
+389 
-397 RAFESLKELF
+397 
-407 KSIGKSF
+407 
-414 SKVWSNG
+414 
-421 TGEETLGIILSISSN
+421 
-436 VSETWAN
+436 
-443 ITDRFREAW
+443 
-452 EEGDTGTQI
+452 
-461 IQAVWDILNS
+461 
-471 VLETVDRITYA
+471 
-482 TSEWALT
+482 
-489 LDFSPLLQ
+489 
-497 SILNLLEQIQP
+497 
-508 IIEAIGL
+508 
-515 VLSFLWENIALP
+515 
-527 LATWTLESVIPD
+527 
-539 VINALAG
+539 
-546 LLEFVRGVFSG
+546 
-557 DWEFAWQGIVD
+557 
-568 VASSLWDLLW
+568 
-578 TDTLYPIVMWFYEE
+578 
-592 VLIPLGDFFTEL
+592 EL
-604 WEDIKELGT
+604 WEDIKEFGIW
-613 SAWEGIKGVWET
+613 AWEGIKSVWET
-625 VATWFDE
+625 VSTWFDE
-632 NVIQPV
+632 SVIQPV

-667 PTWFDENV
+667 PTWFDDNVIQPIVDFFKGLWESVSGFFVNLWEDIKDVWETVATWFDENV
-675 IQPIVGFFEGLWESV
+675 IQPIVGFFTGLWEDV
-690 SGFFDNLWEDIKEVW
+690 SGIFVDLWEDIKGVW

-716 IQPIVGFFEDMWED
+716 IQPIVGFFEGLWEG

-741 LETVVNGFVAAINW
+741 VETVVNGFVAAINW
-755 VVDGLNQ
+755 VIDGLNK

-775 GKSIGFNIKH
+775 GKTFGFNIKH

-861 GLLASGESGGTD
+861 GLLASGENGGTD

>member
-26 ATSALTDFETA
+26 ATSALTDLETA
-37 INKLDVTPLKDIKSS
+37 INKLDVTPLKDLKSS

-58 ITTSISTLTQSLSGL
+58 IITSISTLTQSLSRL

-99 VISLNQLGNALRSI
+99 VKSLNELGIALRVI
-113 ASIRT
+113 ASMRN

-125 QITTGMQGFVASLTQ
+125 QITTGIQGFVASLAQ
-140 ISEAA
+140 ISDAD
-145 IRRLERLADALSK
+145 ITRLERLGNALAN
-158 ISSIKGLSAISKQIK
+158 IGAVIGLSDTSTDIR
-173 NIGSAKGLSATAKGI
+173 NIGKEASRAT
-188 RSVGNEAHKA
+188 
-198 KGKLGEF
+198 GKLGKF
-205 FDSITR
+205 FESIKR
-211 IAMYRFVRFALKIIS
+211 IAMYRLIRSALRAITT
-226 DALKEGIEN
+226 ALKEGIGN

-256 SLLYLKNSLGAMVAP
+256 SFLYLKNSLGAMLAP
-271 IITSLAPALSSI
+271 IITSLAPALLLI
-283 LDIVAEIANT
+283 LDIVAEIANG
-293 IGYLFAALSGATSF
+293 IGFLFAALSGATTF
-307 KKAIR
+307 KRAVR

-364 EVPIGEQLSLGDFF
+364 EVEIPPWLSDVTKTVAAIAIGFASWRISSNLIKGVSKLSKTTRIILGLVMAVSGALLLVEGVAEALTEGLNWGNLTKMLLGAALFAGGLAISFGKVGGAAGLLVDGIALLVVGFETLIETGELTAEALTAIEIGLLAIGTAISILTGSWIPLLVTGIIGGIVALVKLIVDNWEAIKAWFVGVGEWIYNNIILPVGDFF
-378 EVFKKAWEKDG
+378 V
-389 KRTVKSIK
+389 
-397 RAFESLKELF
+397 
-407 KSIGKSF
+407 
-414 SKVWSNG
+414 
-421 TGEETLGIILSISSN
+421 
-436 VSETWAN
+436 
-443 ITDRFREAW
+443 
-452 EEGDTGTQI
+452 
-461 IQAVWDILNS
+461 
-471 VLETVDRITYA
+471 
-482 TSEWALT
+482 
-489 LDFSPLLQ
+489 
-497 SILNLLEQIQP
+497 
-508 IIEAIGL
+508 
-515 VLSFLWENIALP
+515 
-527 LATWTLESVIPD
+527 
-539 VINALAG
+539 
-546 LLEFVRGVFSG
+546 
-557 DWEFAWQGIVD
+557 
-568 VASSLWDLLW
+568 
-578 TDTLYPIVMWFYEE
+578 
-592 VLIPLGDFFTEL
+592 EL
-604 WEDIKELGT
+604 WEDIKEFGIW
-613 SAWEGIKGVWET
+613 AWEGIKGVWET
-625 VATWFDE
+625 VSTWFDE
-632 NVIQPV
+632 SVIQPV
-638 CKFFKGLWESVSGFF
+638 CEFFKGLWESVSGFF

-675 IQPIVGFFEGLWESV
+675 IQPIVGFFKGLWESV
-690 SGFFDNLWEDIKEVW
+690 SGFFVNLWKDIKGVWETVATWFDEKVIQPIVGFFRGLWESVSGFFVDLWEDIKGVW
-705 ETVATWFDEHV
+705 DTVATWFDEHV
-716 IQPIVGFFEDMWED
+716 IQPIVGFFTGLWEGI
-730 LKGIINGILAG
+730 KGVINGILAG
-741 LETVVNGFVAAINW
+741 VEAVVNGFVAAINW
-755 VVDGLNQ
+755 IIDGLNK

-775 GKSIGFNIKH
+775 GKTLGFNIKH

-861 GLLASGESGGTD
+861 GLLASGENGGTD

>member
-99 VISLNQLGNALRSI
+99 VTSLSELGNALGSI

-118 VSDIDWS
+118 VSNIDWS
-125 QITTGMQGFVASLTQ
+125 QITTGMQGFVASLAQ
-140 ISEAA
+140 ISEAD
-145 IRRLERLADALSK
+145 ITRLERLGNALSNVAAAR
-158 ISSIKGLSAISKQIK
+158 GLSNTSTDIR
-173 NIGSAKGLSATAKGI
+173 NIGKEASRATD
-188 RSVGNEAHKA
+188 
-198 KGKLGEF
+198 KLGQF

-211 IAMYRFVRFALKIIS
+211 IAMYRLIRFALKIIS
-226 DALKEGIEN
+226 DALKEGIVN
-235 IYQYDKALGGDFAK
+235 LYQYDKAFGGDFAK
-249 SMDSLAT
+249 SMDSLAA

-271 IITSLAPALSSI
+271 IITSLAPALLLI
-283 LDIVAEIANT
+283 LDIVAEIANA

-307 KKAIR
+307 KRAIR

-331 KKSLL
+331 RKSLL
-336 GIDEINALQAPTQ
+336 GVDEINALQAATQ
-349 TGGGTTAPSPLIMFE
+349 TGGGTISPTPLITFE
-364 EVPIGEQLSLGDFF
+364 DVEIPSWLTTVT
-378 EVFKKAWEKDG
+378 
-389 KRTVKSIK
+389 RTVAAI
-397 RAFESLKELF
+397 A
-407 KSIGKSF
+407 IGFAS
-414 SKVWSNG
+414 WR
-421 TGEETLGIILSISSN
+421 ISSN
-436 VSETWAN
+436 LIKGVSKLSKTTKTILGIVMAISGALLLVKGAISAITEGLNWGNFTEMLLGVSLLAGGLAIAFGKVGGAVGLLTGGVSLLAVGLYTLITTGEMTLPVLAAIETGLIA
-443 ITDRFREAW
+443 IGGAISLL
-452 EEGDTGTQI
+452 TGSWI
-461 IQAVWDILNS
+461 
-471 VLETVDRITYA
+471 
-482 TSEWALT
+482 
-489 LDFSPLLQ
+489 PLL
-497 SILNLLEQIQP
+497 IGAVVAALVALVTLIVENW
-508 IIEAIGL
+508 EAIKAWFVG
-515 VLSFLWENIALP
+515 VGEWIYNNIILP
-527 LATWTLESVIPD
+527 V
-539 VINALAG
+539 G
-546 LLEFVRGVFSG
+546 EFFV
-557 DWEFAWQGIVD
+557 
-568 VASSLWDLLW
+568 
-578 TDTLYPIVMWFYEE
+578 
-592 VLIPLGDFFTEL
+592 EL
-604 WEDIKELGT
+604 WEDIKEFGIW
-613 SAWEGIKGVWET
+613 AWEGIKGVWET
-625 VATWFDE
+625 VSTWFDE
-632 NVIQPV
+632 SVIQPV
-638 CKFFKGLWESVSGFF
+638 CEFFKGLWESVSGFF
-653 VDLWEDIKEIWNSA
+653 DDLWEDIKEVWETVA
-667 PTWFDENV
+667 TWFDENV
-675 IQPIVGFFEGLWESV
+675 IQPIVGFFEGLWEDV
-690 SGFFDNLWEDIKEVW
+690 SGIFVDLWEDIKGVW

-716 IQPIVGFFEDMWED
+716 IQPIVGFFEDMWEF

-741 LETVVNGFVAAINW
+741 VETVVNGFVAAINW
-755 VVDGLNQ
+755 IVDGLNK

-775 GKSIGFNIKH
+775 GKTLGFNIKH

-861 GLLASGESGGTD
+861 GLLASGENGGTD

>member
-37 INKLDVTPLKDIKSS
+37 INNLDVTPLKDIKSS
-52 LSSLSR
+52 LSSLSQ

-80 LAQSISSVAA
+80 LAQSISSVAT

-99 VISLNQLGNALRSI
+99 VTSLSKLGDALGSI

-118 VSDIDWS
+118 VSNIDWS
-125 QITTGMQGFVASLTQ
+125 QITTGIQGFVASLAQ
-140 ISEAA
+140 ISEAD
-145 IRRLERLADALSK
+145 ITRLERLGNALAN
-158 ISSIKGLSAISKQIK
+158 IAAVRGLSNTSTDIR
-173 NIGSAKGLSATAKGI
+173 NIGKEASRAT
-188 RSVGNEAHKA
+188 
-198 KGKLGEF
+198 GKLGKF
-205 FDSITR
+205 FESIKR
-211 IAMYRFVRFALKIIS
+211 IAMYRLIRFALKEITT
-226 DALKEGIEN
+226 ALKEGIGN
-235 IYQYDKALGGDFAK
+235 LYQYDKAFGGDFAK

-256 SLLYLKNSLGAMVAP
+256 SFLYLKNSLGAMVAP
-271 IITSLAPALSSI
+271 IITSLAPALSLI
-283 LDIVAEIANT
+283 LDIVAEIANA

-312 VQTEYAEAIDDTT
+312 VQTEYAEATDDTT

-364 EVPIGEQLSLGDFF
+364 EVEIPSWLSDVTKTVAAIAIGFASWRISSNLIKGISKLSKTSKIILGLVMAIFGAFLLVKGAISAITEGLNWGNFTEMLLGVSLLAGGLAIAFGKVGGAVGLLISGVLLLAVGLYTLITTGEMTWPVLAAITTGLLAIGGAISLLTGSWIPLVIAAVVAALGALVALIVENWDAIKAWFVEVGEWIYNNVIIPIGEFF
-378 EVFKKAWEKDG
+378 V
-389 KRTVKSIK
+389 
-397 RAFESLKELF
+397 
-407 KSIGKSF
+407 
-414 SKVWSNG
+414 
-421 TGEETLGIILSISSN
+421 
-436 VSETWAN
+436 
-443 ITDRFREAW
+443 
-452 EEGDTGTQI
+452 
-461 IQAVWDILNS
+461 
-471 VLETVDRITYA
+471 
-482 TSEWALT
+482 
-489 LDFSPLLQ
+489 
-497 SILNLLEQIQP
+497 
-508 IIEAIGL
+508 
-515 VLSFLWENIALP
+515 
-527 LATWTLESVIPD
+527 
-539 VINALAG
+539 
-546 LLEFVRGVFSG
+546 
-557 DWEFAWQGIVD
+557 
-568 VASSLWDLLW
+568 
-578 TDTLYPIVMWFYEE
+578 
-592 VLIPLGDFFTEL
+592 EL
-604 WEDIKELGT
+604 WEDIKEFGIG
-613 SAWEGIKGVWET
+613 AWEGIKSVWKT

-632 NVIQPV
+632 SVIQPV
-638 CKFFKGLWESVSGFF
+638 RKFFKGLWESVSGFF
-653 VDLWEDIKEIWNSA
+653 VDLWISIKVTWKTVAN
-667 PTWFDENV
+667 WFDNKV
-675 IQPIVGFFEGLWESV
+675 IQPIVGFFTGLWEDV
-690 SGFFDNLWEDIKEVW
+690 SGIFVDLWEDIKGVW
-705 ETVATWFDEHV
+705 STVATWFNEHV
-716 IQPIVGFFEDMWED
+716 IQPIVGFFENMWAG

-741 LETVVNGFVAAINW
+741 VETVVNGFVAAINW
-755 VVDGLNQ
+755 VIDGLNK

-775 GKSIGFNIKH
+775 GKTLGFNIKH

-861 GLLASGESGGTD
+861 GLLASGENGGTD

>member
-99 VISLNQLGNALRSI
+99 VASLSELGNALGSI

-118 VSDIDWS
+118 VSNIDWS
-125 QITTGMQGFVASLTQ
+125 QITTGMQGFVASLAQ
-140 ISEAA
+140 ISEAD
-145 IRRLERLADALSK
+145 ITRLERLGNALSN
-158 ISSIKGLSAISKQIK
+158 IAAVRGLSNTSTDIR
-173 NIGSAKGLSATAKGI
+173 NIGKEASRATD
-188 RSVGNEAHKA
+188 
-198 KGKLGEF
+198 KLGQF

-211 IAMYRFVRFALKIIS
+211 IAMYRLIRFALKIIS
-226 DALKEGIEN
+226 DALKEGIGN
-235 IYQYDKALGGDFAK
+235 LYQYEKAFGGDFAK

-256 SLLYLKNSLGAMVAP
+256 SFLYLKNSLGAMVAP
-271 IITSLAPALSSI
+271 IITSLAPALSLI
-283 LDIVAEIANT
+283 LDIVAEIANA

-307 KKAIR
+307 KRAIR

-349 TGGGTTAPSPLIMFE
+349 TGGGTTATSPLIMFE
-364 EVPIGEQLSLGDFF
+364 DVPIGEQLSLGDFF

-421 TGEETLGIILSISSN
+421 TGEETLGTILSISSN
-436 VSETWAN
+436 VSEMWAN
-443 ITDRFREAW
+443 IAEQFRKAW

-471 VLETVDRITYA
+471 VLEVVDRITEA
-482 TSEWALT
+482 TAEWTLT

-497 SILNLLEQIQP
+497 SILNLLEPIQP

-527 LATWTLESVIPD
+527 LATWALESAIPD

-546 LLEFVRGVFSG
+546 YLEYVSGVFSL
-557 DWEFAWQGIVD
+557 DWELAWHGIVD
-568 VASSLWDLLW
+568 FVSNIWELLW
-578 TDTLYPIVMWFYEE
+578 VDTLYPIVMWFYEE

-604 WEDIKELGT
+604 WEDIKEFGIW
-613 SAWEGIKGVWET
+613 AWEGIKGVWET

-632 NVIQPV
+632 SVIQPV
-638 CKFFKGLWESVSGFF
+638 CKFFK
-653 VDLWEDIKEIWNSA
+653 
-667 PTWFDENV
+667 
-675 IQPIVGFFEGLWESV
+675 GLWESV

-705 ETVATWFDEHV
+705 ETVATWFDENV

-755 VVDGLNQ
+755 IVDGLNR

-775 GKSIGFNIKH
+775 GKTFGFNIKH
-785 VAEVSLPRLEKG
+785 VAEASLPRLEKG

-861 GLLASGESGGTD
+861 GLLASGENGGTD

>member
-37 INKLDVTPLKDIKSS
+37 INKLDVTPLKDMKSS

-58 ITTSISTLTQSLSGL
+58 ITTSISKITQSLSGL

-99 VISLNQLGNALRSI
+99 VTSLSKLGNALGSI

-118 VSDIDWS
+118 VSNIDWP
-125 QITTGMQGFVASLTQ
+125 QITTGMQGFVASLAQ
-140 ISEAA
+140 ISEAD
-145 IRRLERLADALSK
+145 ITRLERLGNALSNVAAAR
-158 ISSIKGLSAISKQIK
+158 GLSNTSTDIR
-173 NIGSAKGLSATAKGI
+173 NIGKEASRATD
-188 RSVGNEAHKA
+188 
-198 KGKLGEF
+198 KLGQF

-211 IAMYRFVRFALKIIS
+211 IAMYRLIRFALKTIS
-226 DALKEGIEN
+226 DALKEGIGN

-249 SMDSLAT
+249 SMDSLA
-256 SLLYLKNSLGAMVAP
+256 SSFLFLKNSLGAMVAP
-271 IITSLAPALSSI
+271 IITSLAPALSLI
-283 LDIVAEIANT
+283 LDIVAEIANF
-293 IGYLFAALSGATSF
+293 IGRLFAALSGATSF

-349 TGGGTTAPSPLIMFE
+349 TGGGTISPSPLIMFE
-364 EVPIGEQLSLGDFF
+364 EVEIPSWLSDVTKTIAAIAIGLASWRISSNLIKGVSRLSKTTKIILGIVMAISGAFLLVKGAISAITEGLNWGNFTEMLLGVSLLAGGLAIAFGKVGGAVGLLISGVLLLVVGLYNLITTGEMTWPVLAAITTGLLAIGGAISLLTGSWIPLVIAAVVAALGALVALIVENWDAIKAWFVEVGEWIYNNVIIPIGDFF
-378 EVFKKAWEKDG
+378 V
-389 KRTVKSIK
+389 
-397 RAFESLKELF
+397 
-407 KSIGKSF
+407 
-414 SKVWSNG
+414 
-421 TGEETLGIILSISSN
+421 
-436 VSETWAN
+436 
-443 ITDRFREAW
+443 
-452 EEGDTGTQI
+452 
-461 IQAVWDILNS
+461 
-471 VLETVDRITYA
+471 
-482 TSEWALT
+482 
-489 LDFSPLLQ
+489 
-497 SILNLLEQIQP
+497 
-508 IIEAIGL
+508 
-515 VLSFLWENIALP
+515 
-527 LATWTLESVIPD
+527 
-539 VINALAG
+539 
-546 LLEFVRGVFSG
+546 
-557 DWEFAWQGIVD
+557 
-568 VASSLWDLLW
+568 
-578 TDTLYPIVMWFYEE
+578 
-592 VLIPLGDFFTEL
+592 EL
-604 WEDIKELGT
+604 WEDIKEFGIW
-613 SAWEGIKGVWET
+613 AWEGIKSVWET

-632 NVIQPV
+632 SVIQPV

-653 VDLWEDIKEIWNSA
+653 VDLWISIKVTWKTVAN
-667 PTWFDENV
+667 WFDNKV
-675 IQPIVGFFEGLWESV
+675 IQPIVGFFTGLWEDV
-690 SGFFDNLWEDIKEVW
+690 SGIFVDLWEDIKGVW

-716 IQPIVGFFEDMWED
+716 IQPIVGFFEDMWEG

-741 LETVVNGFVAAINW
+741 VETVVNGFVAAINW
-755 VVDGLNQ
+755 VIDGLNK

-775 GKSIGFNIKH
+775 GKTLGFNIKH

-861 GLLASGESGGTD
+861 GLLASGENGGTD

>member
-26 ATSALTDFETA
+26 ATSALTDFEAA
-37 INKLDVTPLKDIKSS
+37 INRLDTTPLKDIKSS

-80 LAQSISSVAA
+80 LAQSISSVAT

-99 VISLNQLGNALRSI
+99 VTSLSELGNALRGI

-125 QITTGMQGFVASLTQ
+125 QITTGMQGFVASLAQ
-140 ISEAA
+140 ISDAD
-145 IRRLERLADALSK
+145 ITRLERLGNALAN
-158 ISSIKGLSAISKQIK
+158 IGAVIGLSDTSTDIR
-173 NIGSAKGLSATAKGI
+173 NI
-188 RSVGNEAHKA
+188 GNEASRA
-198 KGKLGEF
+198 TGKLGKF
-205 FDSITR
+205 FESIKR
-211 IAMYRFVRFALKIIS
+211 IAMYRLIRFALKAITT
-226 DALKEGIEN
+226 ALKEGIGN
-235 IYQYDKALGGDFAK
+235 IYQYDKAFGGDFAK
-249 SMDSLAT
+249 AMDSLAT
-256 SLLYLKNSLGAMVAP
+256 SFLYLKNSLGAMLAP
-271 IITSLAPALSSI
+271 IITSLAPALSLI
-283 LDIVAEIANT
+283 LDIVAHIANL
-293 IGYLFAALSGATSF
+293 IGFIFAALSGATTF

-364 EVPIGEQLSLGDFF
+364 DVEIPPWLSYVTKTVAAIAIGFASWKISSNLIKGVSKLSKTTKIILGIVMAIFGAVSLVKGAISAITEGLNWGNFTEMLLGVSLLAGGLAIAFGKVGGAVGLLISGALLLAVGLYTLITTGEMTLPVLAAITTGLIAIGGAISLLTGSWIPLVIAAVVAALGALVALIVENWDAIKAWFVEVGEWIYNNVIVPVGDFF
-378 EVFKKAWEKDG
+378 V
-389 KRTVKSIK
+389 
-397 RAFESLKELF
+397 
-407 KSIGKSF
+407 
-414 SKVWSNG
+414 
-421 TGEETLGIILSISSN
+421 
-436 VSETWAN
+436 
-443 ITDRFREAW
+443 
-452 EEGDTGTQI
+452 
-461 IQAVWDILNS
+461 
-471 VLETVDRITYA
+471 
-482 TSEWALT
+482 
-489 LDFSPLLQ
+489 
-497 SILNLLEQIQP
+497 
-508 IIEAIGL
+508 
-515 VLSFLWENIALP
+515 
-527 LATWTLESVIPD
+527 
-539 VINALAG
+539 
-546 LLEFVRGVFSG
+546 
-557 DWEFAWQGIVD
+557 
-568 VASSLWDLLW
+568 
-578 TDTLYPIVMWFYEE
+578 
-592 VLIPLGDFFTEL
+592 EL
-604 WEDIKELGT
+604 WEGIKEFGIG
-613 SAWEGIKGVWET
+613 AWEGIKDAWNT
-625 VATWFDE
+625 VATWFDKK
-632 NVIQPV
+632 VIQPV

-653 VDLWEDIKEIWNSA
+653 VDLWISIKVTWKTVAN
-667 PTWFDENV
+667 WFDNKV
-675 IQPIVGFFEGLWESV
+675 IQPIVGFFTGLWEDV
-690 SGFFDNLWEDIKEVW
+690 SGIFVDLWEDIKGVW

-716 IQPIVGFFEDMWED
+716 IQPIVGFFEDMWKG

-741 LETVVNGFVAAINW
+741 VETVVNGFVAAINW
-755 VVDGLNQ
+755 VIDGLNK

-775 GKSIGFNIKH
+775 GKTLGFNIKH

-806 IANEAG
+806 VANEAG

-861 GLLASGESGGTD
+861 GLLASGENGGTD

>member
-80 LAQSISSVAA
+80 LAQSISSVAT

-99 VISLNQLGNALRSI
+99 VISLNELGNTLRTI
-113 ASIRT
+113 ASIGT
-118 VSDIDWS
+118 VSNIDWS
-125 QITTGMQGFVASLTQ
+125 QITTGMQGFVASLAQ
-140 ISEAA
+140 ISEAD
-145 IRRLERLADALSK
+145 ITRLERLGNALSNVAAARGLSNTSTGIRNIGK
-158 ISSIKGLSAISKQIK
+158 EASRATDKLGKFFESIK
-173 NIGSAKGLSATAKGI
+173 
-188 RSVGNEAHKA
+188 
-198 KGKLGEF
+198 
-205 FDSITR
+205 R
-211 IAMYRFVRFALKIIS
+211 IAMYRLIRFALKTITT
-226 DALKEGIEN
+226 ALKEGIGN

-249 SMDSLAT
+249 SMDSLA
-256 SLLYLKNSLGAMVAP
+256 SSFLFLKNSLGAMVAP
-271 IITSLAPALSSI
+271 VITSLAPALSLI
-283 LDIVAEIANT
+283 LDIVAEIANA

-307 KKAIR
+307 KRAIR

-364 EVPIGEQLSLGDFF
+364 EVEIPSWLSDVTKTVAAIAIGFASWRISSNLIKGVSKLSKTTKIILGIVMAISGAFLLVKGAISAITKGLNWGNFTEMLLGVSLLAGGLAIAFGTVGGAVGLLIGGVSLLAVGLYTLITTGEMTWPVLAAITTGLLAIGGAISLLTGSWIPLLIGAVVAALGALVALIVENWDAIKAWFVEVGEWIYNNVIIPIGDFF
-378 EVFKKAWEKDG
+378 V
-389 KRTVKSIK
+389 
-397 RAFESLKELF
+397 
-407 KSIGKSF
+407 
-414 SKVWSNG
+414 
-421 TGEETLGIILSISSN
+421 
-436 VSETWAN
+436 
-443 ITDRFREAW
+443 
-452 EEGDTGTQI
+452 
-461 IQAVWDILNS
+461 
-471 VLETVDRITYA
+471 
-482 TSEWALT
+482 
-489 LDFSPLLQ
+489 
-497 SILNLLEQIQP
+497 
-508 IIEAIGL
+508 
-515 VLSFLWENIALP
+515 
-527 LATWTLESVIPD
+527 
-539 VINALAG
+539 
-546 LLEFVRGVFSG
+546 
-557 DWEFAWQGIVD
+557 
-568 VASSLWDLLW
+568 
-578 TDTLYPIVMWFYEE
+578 
-592 VLIPLGDFFTEL
+592 EL
-604 WEDIKELGT
+604 WEDIKEFGIW
-613 SAWEGIKGVWET
+613 AWEGIKSVWET

-632 NVIQPV
+632 SVIQPV

-653 VDLWEDIKEIWNSA
+653 VDLWEDIKEIWDSA
-667 PTWFDENV
+667 PTWFNKNI
-675 IQPIVGFFEGLWESV
+675 IQPIVGFFKGLWESV
-690 SGFFDNLWEDIKEVW
+690 SGFFVDLWISIKVTWKTVANWFDNKVIQPIVGFFTGLWEDVSGIFVDLWEDIKSVW

-716 IQPIVGFFEDMWED
+716 IQPIVGFFEDMWEG

-741 LETVVNGFVAAINW
+741 VETVVNGFVAAINW
-755 VVDGLNQ
+755 VIDGLNK

-775 GKSIGFNIKH
+775 GKTIGFNIKH

-861 GLLASGESGGTD
+861 GLLASGENGGTD

>member
-26 ATSALTDFETA
+26 ATSALTDFEAA

-99 VISLNQLGNALRSI
+99 VTSFSKLGNALSGI
-113 ASIRT
+113 ASIRK
-118 VSDIDWS
+118 VQDIDWS
-125 QITTGMQGFVASLTQ
+125 QITTGMQGFVASLAQ
-140 ISEAA
+140 ISEAD
-145 IRRLERLADALSK
+145 ITRLERLGNALAN
-158 ISSIKGLSAISKQIK
+158 IAAVKGLSNTSTDIR
-173 NIGSAKGLSATAKGI
+173 NI
-188 RSVGNEAHKA
+188 GNEASRA
-198 KGKLGEF
+198 TGKLEQF
-205 FDSITR
+205 FNSIVR
-211 IAMYRFVRFALKIIS
+211 IAMYRLIRFALKTIS
-226 DALKEGIEN
+226 DALKEGIGN
-235 IYQYDKALGGDFAK
+235 LYQYDKAFGGDFAK

-256 SLLYLKNSLGAMVAP
+256 SFLYLKNSLGAMVAP
-271 IITSLAPALSSI
+271 IITSLAPALSLI
-283 LDIVAEIANT
+283 LDIVAHIANL
-293 IGYLFAALSGATSF
+293 IGFIFAALSGATTF

-349 TGGGTTAPSPLIMFE
+349 TGGGTGGTISPSPLIMFE
-364 EVPIGEQLSLGDFF
+364 EVEIPPWLSYVTKTVAAIAIGFAS
-378 EVFKKAWEKDG
+378 W
-389 KRTVKSIK
+389 R
-397 RAFESLKELF
+397 
-407 KSIGKSF
+407 
-414 SKVWSNG
+414 
-421 TGEETLGIILSISSN
+421 ISSN
-436 VSETWAN
+436 LIKGVSKLSKTTKIILGLVMAIFGAFLLVKGAISAITEGLNWGNFTEMLLGASLLAGGLAIAFGKVGGAVGLSTGGIAFLVVGLKSLIETGEL
-443 ITDRFREAW
+443 TTEALLAIQI
-452 EEGDTGTQI
+452 GLAAIGGAISLLTGSWI
-461 IQAVWDILNS
+461 
-471 VLETVDRITYA
+471 
-482 TSEWALT
+482 
-489 LDFSPLLQ
+489 PLLVAG
-497 SILNLLEQIQP
+497 I
-508 IIEAIGL
+508 IGL
-515 VLSFLWENIALP
+515 IIALVDIIVENWD
-527 LATWTLESVIPD
+527 AIKAWFVEVGEWIYNNVIIP
-539 VINALAG
+539 VG
-546 LLEFVRGVFSG
+546 EFFV
-557 DWEFAWQGIVD
+557 
-568 VASSLWDLLW
+568 
-578 TDTLYPIVMWFYEE
+578 
-592 VLIPLGDFFTEL
+592 EL
-604 WEDIKELGT
+604 WEDIKELGIE
-613 SAWEGIKGVWET
+613 AWEGIKDVWNT

-632 NVIQPV
+632 SVIQPV
-638 CKFFKGLWESVSGFF
+638 CNFFKGLWESVSGFF
-653 VDLWEDIKEIWNSA
+653 VDLWEDIKEIWDSA
-667 PTWFDENV
+667 PTWFNKNI
-675 IQPIVGFFEGLWESV
+675 IQPIVGFFKGLWESV
-690 SGFFDNLWEDIKEVW
+690 SGFFVDLWISIKVTWKTVANWFDNKVIQPIVGFFTGLWEDVSGIFVDLWEDIKGVW
-705 ETVATWFDEHV
+705 STVATWFNEHV
-716 IQPIVGFFEDMWED
+716 IQPIVGFFEDMWKG

-741 LETVVNGFVAAINW
+741 VETVVNGFVAAINW
-755 VVDGLNQ
+755 VIDGLNK

-775 GKSIGFNIKH
+775 GKTLGFNIKH

-861 GLLASGESGGTD
+861 GLLASGENGGTD

>member
-52 LSSLSR
+52 LSSLSQ

-99 VISLNQLGNALRSI
+99 VTSLSELGNALGSI

-118 VSDIDWS
+118 VSNIDWS
-125 QITTGMQGFVASLTQ
+125 QITTGMQGFVASLAQ
-140 ISEAA
+140 ISEAD
-145 IRRLERLADALSK
+145 ITRLERLGNALSNVAAAR
-158 ISSIKGLSAISKQIK
+158 GLSNTSTDIR
-173 NIGSAKGLSATAKGI
+173 NIGKEASRATD
-188 RSVGNEAHKA
+188 
-198 KGKLGEF
+198 KLGQF

-211 IAMYRFVRFALKIIS
+211 IAMYRLIRFALKIIS
-226 DALKEGIEN
+226 DALKEGIVN
-235 IYQYDKALGGDFAK
+235 LYQYDKAFGGDFAK
-249 SMDSLAT
+249 SMDSLAA

-271 IITSLAPALSSI
+271 IITSLAPALSLI
-283 LDIVAEIANT
+283 LDIVAEIANA

-307 KKAIR
+307 KRAIR

-336 GIDEINALQAPTQ
+336 GVDEINALQAPTQ
-349 TGGGTTAPSPLIMFE
+349 TGGGTISPSPLITFE
-364 EVPIGEQLSLGDFF
+364 DVEIPSWLTTVT
-378 EVFKKAWEKDG
+378 
-389 KRTVKSIK
+389 RTVAAI
-397 RAFESLKELF
+397 A
-407 KSIGKSF
+407 IGFAS
-414 SKVWSNG
+414 WR
-421 TGEETLGIILSISSN
+421 ISSN
-436 VSETWAN
+436 LIKGVSKLSKTTKTILGIVMAISGALLLVKGAISAITEGLNWGNFTEMLLGVSLLAGGLAIAFGKVGGAVGLLTGGVSLLAVGLSTLITTGEMTLPVLAAIETGLIA
-443 ITDRFREAW
+443 IGGAISLL
-452 EEGDTGTQI
+452 TGSWI
-461 IQAVWDILNS
+461 
-471 VLETVDRITYA
+471 
-482 TSEWALT
+482 
-489 LDFSPLLQ
+489 PLL
-497 SILNLLEQIQP
+497 IGAVVAALVALVTLIVENW
-508 IIEAIGL
+508 EAIKAWFVG
-515 VLSFLWENIALP
+515 VGEWIYNNIILP
-527 LATWTLESVIPD
+527 V
-539 VINALAG
+539 G
-546 LLEFVRGVFSG
+546 EFFV
-557 DWEFAWQGIVD
+557 
-568 VASSLWDLLW
+568 
-578 TDTLYPIVMWFYEE
+578 
-592 VLIPLGDFFTEL
+592 EL
-604 WEDIKELGT
+604 WEDIKEFGIW
-613 SAWEGIKGVWET
+613 AWEGIKGVWET
-625 VATWFDE
+625 VSTWFDE
-632 NVIQPV
+632 SVIQPV
-638 CKFFKGLWESVSGFF
+638 CEFFKGLWESVSGFF

-690 SGFFDNLWEDIKEVW
+690 SGFFDDLWEDIKEVWETVATWFDENVIQPIVGFFEGLWEDVSGIFVDLWEDIKGVW

-716 IQPIVGFFEDMWED
+716 IQPIVGFFEDMWEF

-741 LETVVNGFVAAINW
+741 VETVVNGFVAAINW
-755 VVDGLNQ
+755 IVDGLNK

-775 GKSIGFNIKH
+775 GKTLGFNIKH

-861 GLLASGESGGTD
+861 GLLASGENGGTD